1 MAKIGRNEKCPCGS
15 GKKFKHCCGQKT
27 PAQMQKAARTPAAG
41 KATPPLTLMSALE
54 QIQRDAFE
62 KKILSREMGV
72 FFFFTNKLGDAW
84 LLEMTDQDG
93 IQVAEGG
100 KAIEAT
106 IEENPETIEVNWT
119 HSYTIE
125 DRQLKL
131 TSWKDKNSFILEGAP
146 TSELNAAMRRIR
158 KRFTPEQLEQVHIES
173 PGEKSA
179 EA

>member
-15 GKKFKHCCGQKT
+15 GKKFKNCCGRKT
-27 PAQMQKAARTPAAG
+27 PAQMQQTARSPKDKAV
-41 KATPPLTLMSALE
+41 PLTLMSAVE

-72 FFFFTNKLGDAW
+72 FFFFTNNVGDAW

-100 KAIEAT
+100 QTIEAT

-125 DRQLKL
+125 DRQLQL
-131 TSWKDKNSFILEGAP
+131 TSWKDKKSFILEGAP

-158 KRFTPEQLEQVHIES
+158 KRFTPEQLELVHVNVPE
-173 PGEKSA
+173 EKSA
-179 EA
+179 EV